1 MKRLDELTNYALVQR
16 YERLQLKWD
25 KAVNALCDAGLGSL
39 KPLDMRDQ
47 AFASHNRT
55 KGWLRKQQKSMF

>member
-1 MKRLDELTNYALVQR
+1 MRKSLDSLTDKALVKR

-39 KPLDMRDQ
+39 KLSDMRDR
-47 AFASHNRT
+47 A
-55 KGWLRKQQKSMF
+55 KSGLSIIL